1 MKSKLSPSD
10 LDDILKM
17 LKTQDAKM
25 SSFAKYDNR
34 SSTNS
39 TSSTS
44 SSTGAATNGSTN
56 EQANQPAQ
64 TDSTIDALSSN
75 AELNG
80 DMDSTL
86 IGGDSSVNLN
96 TSATA

>member
-17 LKTQDAKM
+17 LKTQDVKM

-39 TSSTS
+39 TSS
-44 SSTGAATNGSTN
+44 SSTSVTSGSTN
-56 EQANQPAQ
+56 EQIQVNQPVPA
-64 TDSTIDALSSN
+64 DSTVDALNSN

-86 IGGDSSVNLN
+86 IGGDNSVNLN
-96 TSATA
+96 TSATV